1 MIVMRKSCNS
11 AAPSSNMRFRLPEVL
26 RKVSRGAYVDE
37 KKQEKADETCR
48 NDNCSA
54 GGREKGVPHTA
65 VGDMGYQYIEGAHFR
80 E

>member
-1 MIVMRKSCNS
+1 MEEKIKEASV
-11 AAPSSNMRFRLPEVL
+11 PEA
-26 RKVSRGAYVDE
+26 KETE

-48 NDNCSA
+48 NDKCSA

-65 VGDMGYQYIEGAHFR
+65 VSDMGYQYIEGAHFY